1 LAVVQQEI
9 PRDKSAGR
17 TEALV
22 LVLDLELDLDLRRL
36 VDLI

>member
-9 PRDKSAGR
+9 PRNKLAGR

-22 LVLDLELDLDLRRL
+22 LEPDLELDLRRL